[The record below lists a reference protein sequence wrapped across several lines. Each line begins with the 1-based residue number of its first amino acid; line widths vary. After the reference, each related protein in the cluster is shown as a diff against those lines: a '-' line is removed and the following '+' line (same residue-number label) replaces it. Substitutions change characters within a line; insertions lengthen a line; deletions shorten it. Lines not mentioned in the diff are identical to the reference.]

1 MGNCTLNSVDRQLAY
16 LLMHGERIYLRPRF
30 HAVSAN
36 GLYLSKIYM
45 FTSQNIP
52 SYHGKKK
59 KNLKGWWY
67 EVHVQ
72 NTGHALQSEPGGSL
86 CLALGNRGRRYF
98 LQNCCRMW
106 KGTWCDPH
114 MTVRWFHM
122 PETFSRMLG
131 PLRLCAFGSISL
143 VCFVL
148 IIGCGLDNPL
158 ENN

>member
-30 HAVSAN
+30 MQFQQVVYTWVRYIC
-36 GLYLSKIYM
+36 LQVR
-45 FTSQNIP
+45 TSLVIR
-52 SYHGKKK
+52 GE

-114 MTVRWFHM
+114 MTARWFHM